1 METLITLII
10 VVVAA
15 LLSKKKKDRGAALPE
30 EKTTLP
36 SSPWDDLPVEKIDYP
51 MSIGGIVLGVSHHY
65 DGRTF
70 LIQFGQ

>member
-1 METLITLII
+1 MNSGSFLFSRRLFIERAVALIFH
-10 VVVAA
+10 
-15 LLSKKKKDRGAALPE
+15 
-30 EKTTLP
+30 TT
-36 SSPWDDLPVEKIDYP
+36 SFGDDLPVEKIDYP